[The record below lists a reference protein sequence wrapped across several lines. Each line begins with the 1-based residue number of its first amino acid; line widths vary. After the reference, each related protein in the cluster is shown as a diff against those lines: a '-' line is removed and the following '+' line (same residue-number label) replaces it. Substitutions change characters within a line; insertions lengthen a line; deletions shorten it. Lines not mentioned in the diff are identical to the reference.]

1 MEVKTPTTSQHQ
13 RAPRTPE
20 SYFNVPESIALLNIV
35 KSERIQGAFQSNR
48 KNHASVWEMVAEI
61 LNRFSARKRSAKQC
75 CNRYE
80 NLKKIYTQL
89 KKNPEKHV
97 RRNWPYMYLFKE
109 IEDQRGETWGSN
121 GKRLQLGAKEELS
134 YYHRRRAAALN
145 LLLVKEATQQNG
157 GHDDQAAN
165 NNGKMERYNM
175 ANHFV
180 EAQLNDY
187 GESERDKNFRPDYMN
202 MNGHT
207 IPDPS
212 QNEKKTSPL
221 ESATVKHE
229 PVSDTD
235 FNPDDITLVP
245 CDYNGTHNFY
255 PHNID
260 PTLLHPD
267 VIVDTDNISESSST
281 SSKSKRKT
289 STSTDGDS
297 TNYELIEYLKRR
309 ERRDEEMFK
318 RMEEREKRLLNLLER
333 TVIAIECLA
342 GARNRFE

>member
-1 MEVKTPTTSQHQ
+1 METKTPTTSQHQ

-35 KSERIQGAFQSNR
+35 KSERIQSAFQSNR

-61 LNRFSARKRSAKQC
+61 LNRFSTRKRSAKQC

-121 GKRLQLGAKEELS
+121 GKRLQIGAKEELS

-145 LLLVKEATQQNG
+145 LLLAKEAAAAQQSNCIDE
-157 GHDDQAAN
+157 HT
-165 NNGKMERYNM
+165 NGKMERYM
-175 ANHFV
+175 ANSFV
-180 EAQLNDY
+180 ETQLNDY
-187 GESERDKNFRPDYMN
+187 EDGEREKNFRTDYSR
-202 MNGHT
+202 NGNGVQDTQH
-207 IPDPS
+207 DKKPS
-212 QNEKKTSPL
+212 SS
-221 ESATVKHE
+221 ESTAVKHE
-229 PVSDTD
+229 PISDND

-245 CDYNGTHNFY
+245 CDYNGSHNFY

-267 VIVDTDNISESSST
+267 VIVDTDNISESSSR

-342 GARNRFE
+342 GTRNRFE

>member
-1 MEVKTPTTSQHQ
+1 METKTPTTSQHQ

-35 KSERIQGAFQSNR
+35 KSERIQSAFQSNR

-61 LNRFSARKRSAKQC
+61 LNRFSTRKRSAKQC

-145 LLLVKEATQQNG
+145 LLLVKEAAQQNG
-157 GHDDQAAN
+157 AGDDHPH
-165 NNGKMERYNM
+165 NGKIERYM
-175 ANHFV
+175 ANSFV
-180 EAQLNDY
+180 ETQLNDY
-187 GESERDKNFRPDYMN
+187 DDGEREKNFRPDYIR
-202 MNGHT
+202 NGHT
-207 IPDPS
+207 VNDS
-212 QNEKKTSPL
+212 QHHDKKASSSDST
-221 ESATVKHE
+221 AVKHE
-229 PVSDTD
+229 PTSDND

-245 CDYNGTHNFY
+245 CDYNGSHNFY

-267 VIVDTDNISESSST
+267 VIVDTDNISESSSR

-342 GARNRFE
+342 GTRNRFE